1 MTTSTNKQI
10 VQTFFHALAAG
21 DIEKMKSV
29 MAPDFAWTFPGS
41 TPISGTFRGLEE
53 IFEGFLPKVAEF
65 VDMSAGLGI
74 HIEAVIAEGETVV
87 VRYRG
92 EMTGKFGPYNNR
104 YCHVLTVR
112 DGLIQGTEEYADTA
126 LVETALFGKTIS

>member
-1 MTTSTNKQI
+1 MSASANKQI
-10 VQTFFHALAAG
+10 VQTFFDALAAG

-29 MAPDFAWTFPGS
+29 MARDFTWTFPGS
-41 TPISGTFRGLEE
+41 TAISGTFRGHEE
-53 IFEGFLPKVAEF
+53 IFERFLPKVAEY

-74 HIEAVIAEGETVV
+74 HIDQVIAEGDTVV

-112 DGLIQGTEEYADTA
+112 DGLIRGTEEYADTA
-126 LVETALFGKTIS
+126 LVETALFGKKLE